1 MIIIELERIWK
12 KAVVARLEVS
22 VLSVKFPGGA
32 KENTKA
38 VQSIFELVTHR
49 ICQKHNSFNQL
60 APLLV
65 NEKNKYLQN
74 KLHSKTPTPFLLWS

>member
-1 MIIIELERIWK
+1 MIIIELERMWK
-12 KAVVARLEVS
+12 EAVVAS

-38 VQSIFELVTHR
+38 VQSIFEMVTRR
-49 ICQKHNSFNQL
+49 ICQKRYSLSQL

-65 NEKNKYLQN
+65 NEQHK
-74 KLHSKTPTPFLLWS
+74 